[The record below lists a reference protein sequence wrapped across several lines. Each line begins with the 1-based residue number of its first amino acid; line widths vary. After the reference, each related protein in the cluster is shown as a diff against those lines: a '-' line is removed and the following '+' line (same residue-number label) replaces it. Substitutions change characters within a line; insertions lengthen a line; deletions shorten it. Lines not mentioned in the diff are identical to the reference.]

1 MRLCSVKR
9 SSSWLINWELMWSLQ
24 VVVNQ
29 LQMKLAYEVEG
40 ADWVVVNQVQLK
52 VADKVELGVIFNQEQ
67 LKLVEKRGV
76 DEVVING

>member
-1 MRLCSVKR
+1 
-9 SSSWLINWELMWSLQ
+9 MWSLQ